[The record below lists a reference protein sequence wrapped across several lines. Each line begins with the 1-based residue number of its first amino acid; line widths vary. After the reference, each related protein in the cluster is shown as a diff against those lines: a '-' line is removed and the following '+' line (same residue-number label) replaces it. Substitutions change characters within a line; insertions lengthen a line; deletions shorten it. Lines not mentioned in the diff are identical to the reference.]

1 MMVVGKITAGH
12 KNLIYP
18 IESFSERAEGTVCN
32 WVSDI
37 GK

>member
-1 MMVVGKITAGH
+1 MMMVGKITAGH
-12 KNLIYP
+12 KNLICP
-18 IESFSERAEGTVCN
+18 IESFFERAEGMVCN